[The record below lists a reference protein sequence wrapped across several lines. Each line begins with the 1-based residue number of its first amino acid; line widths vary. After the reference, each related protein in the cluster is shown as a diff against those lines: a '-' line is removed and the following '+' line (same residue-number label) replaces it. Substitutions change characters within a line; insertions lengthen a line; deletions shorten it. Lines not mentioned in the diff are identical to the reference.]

1 MIVGTFCNVSNTFA
15 AQAKYHFAYITFK
28 ESGQSSINLVDPN
41 QPLQLEIHPIDTQ
54 NTIVLDV
61 SNSVTSQWLA
71 LSYSQNANVMRLI
84 NTTTWETRDIAQG
97 VFPILVHGAS
107 GQFAAWSPN
116 GNSLAFLMRQGNVF
130 DAYMYSLA
138 DKKLFNLTDG
148 TIDNESL
155 VWSSDSAQL
164 AVGSGTCNGQNDCNL
179 AIDVFD
185 ASTHQRRQRV
195 DLSKSSAGQL
205 TEGSV
210 CALAWSPNLRY
221 LSFVPKCGIGEVS
234 RGQVMGSE
242 VFIWD
247 LQTGKITALTN
258 FITGK
263 PTRPDVSYVE
273 GKYHLFWYD
282 AQTLLVGAIYGSN
295 LGPMQIRTVA
305 YQFPDGTGRDLTTTA
320 IGELAINPASKEL
333 AFREVSSVDT
343 DFKVKAASARTS
355 AFNNG
360 TLQTIADIND
370 SSACDFSWSPDGAY
384 LAYTRHTGSDCSTPV
399 QSIVFRDSTSSKTF
413 EQALPSTKG
422 TVYDRIVPVGWVSG

>member
-1 MIVGTFCNVSNTFA
+1 MRKENMQRITVLSCLAVIVGTFCNVSNTFA

-210 CALAWSPNLRY
+210 CALAWWPSLRY
-221 LSFVPKCGIGEVS
+221 LSFVPKWG
-234 RGQVMGSE
+234 
-242 VFIWD
+242 
-247 LQTGKITALTN
+247 
-258 FITGK
+258 
-263 PTRPDVSYVE
+263 
-273 GKYHLFWYD
+273 
-282 AQTLLVGAIYGSN
+282 
-295 LGPMQIRTVA
+295 
-305 YQFPDGTGRDLTTTA
+305 
-320 IGELAINPASKEL
+320 
-333 AFREVSSVDT
+333 
-343 DFKVKAASARTS
+343 
-355 AFNNG
+355 
-360 TLQTIADIND
+360 
-370 SSACDFSWSPDGAY
+370 
-384 LAYTRHTGSDCSTPV
+384 
-399 QSIVFRDSTSSKTF
+399 
-413 EQALPSTKG
+413 
-422 TVYDRIVPVGWVSG
+422 